1 MTIEVFYIVWSLISW
16 QEGVVRVLKARDTAP
31 TVPGCPSTVIV
42 PREFYP
48 IRNKILFPNSLVLV
62 SEEAAMRA
70 ITA

>member
-1 MTIEVFYIVWSLISW
+1 M
-16 QEGVVRVLKARDTAP
+16 VRVLKARDTAP